1 MPDAHGCIGW
11 KLTTLSS
18 AACISGLLF
27 TLWYVLQSAVPK
39 EYIPGVL
46 KGLEESMTTGSLAGE
61 QANSHVDMLHVLCSG
76 TFFKL

>member
-1 MPDAHGCIGW
+1 MLMVALVGNSRRCLLLPAYLGCS
-11 KLTTLSS
+11 LR
-18 AACISGLLF
+18 
-27 TLWYVLQSAVPK
+27 YVLQSAVPK